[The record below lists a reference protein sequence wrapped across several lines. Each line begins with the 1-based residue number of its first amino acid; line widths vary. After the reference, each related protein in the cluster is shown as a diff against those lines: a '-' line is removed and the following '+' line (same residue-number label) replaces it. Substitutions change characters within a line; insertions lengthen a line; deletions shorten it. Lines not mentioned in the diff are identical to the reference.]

1 MDAKNSHKDDD
12 FTWEIFALAGNPDN
26 QQGLYKGS
34 NNITSENKFNS
45 PDGLKFDRDGRLWI
59 QTDGSYS
66 NKDEYESMG
75 NNCMLAANPKTG
87 EIRRFLTGPIACE
100 LTGIAFS
107 EDYTTM
113 FVGIQHP
120 GEGLKGSTFPYGK
133 TPRSSVMM
141 IRKLDGGV
149 IGS

>member
-1 MDAKNSHKDDD
+1 MDRCEWIASHRQSGSKEVFATLTNNKNRQKP
-12 FTWEIFALAGNPDN
+12 N
-26 QQGLYKGS
+26 
-34 NNITSENKFNS
+34 
-45 PDGLKFDRDGRLWI
+45 
-59 QTDGSYS
+59 
-66 NKDEYESMG
+66 
-75 NNCMLAANPKTG
+75 AANPKTG

-107 EDYTTM
+107 EDYATM